1 MLISCLFLA
10 ISSSIDSL
18 GIGITY
24 GIKNTKIIMSAKF
37 ILFFISFIISIIS
50 IYFGNLLKYILPDFF
65 IHYLGSFILILMG
78 LFMCFQSLKVSKQ
91 KHKMNDNKN
100 LKDTKCLKNTENSK
114 ISDTEKIYSFF
125 IKCLGITIK
134 IIKNP
139 NSSDFDKSNI
149 IDSKEALFLGLA
161 LSLDSFC
168 IGIGLSMINTFSL
181 IFPLLISCFQLFFL
195 SLGNYLGKKLYSFN
209 KLPDNIWSIISGILL
224 IIIGFWKIL

>member
-1 MLISCLFLA
+1 MLLNCLFLA

-24 GIKNTKIIMSAKF
+24 GIKNTKITMGAKS

-50 IYFGNLLKYILPDFF
+50 IYFGNLLKYIFPDFL
-65 IHYLGSFILILMG
+65 IHYLGSFLLMLMG
-78 LFMCFQSLKVSKQ
+78 LFMCFQSLKISKQ
-91 KHKMNDNKN
+91 EYKVKDVQN
-100 LKDTKCLKNTENSK
+100 LK
-114 ISDTEKIYSFF
+114 ISDAEKIYSFF

-139 NSSDFDKSNI
+139 TSSDFDKSNV

-168 IGIGLSMINTFSL
+168 IGIGFSMINTFSI
-181 IFPLLISCFQLFFL
+181 IFPLLTSCFQLFFL
-195 SLGNYLGKKLYSFN
+195 SLGIYCGKKLYSFS

-224 IIIGFWKIL
+224 IIIGFCKMI

>member
-1 MLISCLFLA
+1 MLLNCLFLA

-24 GIKNTKIIMSAKF
+24 GIKNTKITMGAKS

-50 IYFGNLLKYILPDFF
+50 IYFGNLLKYIFPDFL
-65 IHYLGSFILILMG
+65 IHYLGSFLLMLMG
-78 LFMCFQSLKVSKQ
+78 LFMCFQSLKISKQ
-91 KHKMNDNKN
+91 EYKVKDVQN
-100 LKDTKCLKNTENSK
+100 LK

-139 NSSDFDKSNI
+139 TSSDFDKSNI

-168 IGIGLSMINTFSL
+168 IGIGFSMINTFSI
-181 IFPLLISCFQLFFL
+181 IFPLLTSCFQLFFL
-195 SLGNYLGKKLYSFN
+195 SLGNYCGKKLYSFS
-209 KLPDNIWSIISGILL
+209 KLPDNIWSTISGILL
-224 IIIGFWKIL
+224 IIIGFCKMI

>member
-1 MLISCLFLA
+1 MLLNCLFLA

-24 GIKNTKIIMSAKF
+24 GIKNTKIAIGAKS

-50 IYFGNLLKYILPDFF
+50 IYFGNLLKFIFPDFL
-65 IHYLGSFILILMG
+65 IHYLGSFLLILMG
-78 LFMCFQSLKVSKQ
+78 LFMCFQSIKVSK
-91 KHKMNDNKN
+91 KEYKIENDKN
-100 LKDTKCLKNTENSK
+100 LK

-139 NSSDFDKSNI
+139 SSSDLDKSNV

-168 IGIGLSMINTFSL
+168 IGIGFSMLNTFSI
-181 IFPLLISCFQLFFL
+181 IFPLLTSCFQLFFL
-195 SLGNYLGKKLYSFN
+195 SLGNYCGKKLYSFS
-209 KLPDNIWSIISGILL
+209 KLPDNIWSTISGILL
-224 IIIGFWKIL
+224 IIIGFCKMI

>member
-1 MLISCLFLA
+1 MLLNCIILA

-24 GIKNTKIIMSAKF
+24 GIKNTKISVGAKS

-50 IYFGNLLKYILPDFF
+50 IYFGNLLKYIFPDFL
-65 IHYLGSFILILMG
+65 IHYLGSFLLILMG
-78 LFMCFQSLKVSKQ
+78 LFMCFQSVKVSKQ
-91 KHKMNDNKN
+91 ENEIKDDKH
-100 LKDTKCLKNTENSK
+100 LK
-114 ISDTEKIYSFF
+114 IADTEKIYSFF

-139 NSSDFDKSNI
+139 NSSDLDKSNV

-168 IGIGLSMINTFSL
+168 IGIGFSMLNTFSI
-181 IFPLLISCFQLFFL
+181 IFPLLTSCFQLFFL
-195 SLGNYLGKKLYSFN
+195 SLGNYCGKKLYTFH
-209 KLPDNIWSIISGILL
+209 KLPDSIWSMISGILL
-224 IIIGFWKIL
+224 IIIGCCKICF

>member
-1 MLISCLFLA
+1 MLLNCIILA

-24 GIKNTKIIMSAKF
+24 GIKNTKISVGAKS

-50 IYFGNLLKYILPDFF
+50 IYFGNLLKYIFPDFL
-65 IHYLGSFILILMG
+65 IHYLGSFLLILMG
-78 LFMCFQSLKVSKQ
+78 LFMCFQSVKVSKQ
-91 KHKMNDNKN
+91 ENEIKDDKH
-100 LKDTKCLKNTENSK
+100 LK
-114 ISDTEKIYSFF
+114 IADTEKIYSFF

-139 NSSDFDKSNI
+139 NSSDLDKSNV

-168 IGIGLSMINTFSL
+168 IGIGFSMLNTFSI
-181 IFPLLISCFQLFFL
+181 IFPLLTSCFQLFFL
-195 SLGNYLGKKLYSFN
+195 SLGNYCGKKLYSFS
-209 KLPDNIWSIISGILL
+209 KLPDNIWSTISGMLL
-224 IIIGFWKIL
+224 IIIGCCNICF

>member
-1 MLISCLFLA
+1 MLLNCLFLA

-24 GIKNTKIIMSAKF
+24 GIKNTKITMGAKS

-50 IYFGNLLKYILPDFF
+50 IYFGNLLKYIFPDFL
-65 IHYLGSFILILMG
+65 IHYLGSFLLMLMG
-78 LFMCFQSLKVSKQ
+78 LFMCFQSLKISKQ
-91 KHKMNDNKN
+91 EYKVKDVQN
-100 LKDTKCLKNTENSK
+100 LK

-139 NSSDFDKSNI
+139 TSSDFDKSNI

-168 IGIGLSMINTFSL
+168 IGIGFSMINTFSI
-181 IFPLLISCFQLFFL
+181 IFPLLTSCFQLFFL
-195 SLGNYLGKKLYSFN
+195 SLGNYCGKKLYSFS
-209 KLPDNIWSIISGILL
+209 KLPDNIWSTISGILL
-224 IIIGFWKIL
+224 IMIGFCKMI

>member
-1 MLISCLFLA
+1 MLLNCLFLA

-24 GIKNTKIIMSAKF
+24 GIKNTKITIGAKS
-37 ILFFISFIISIIS
+37 ILFFISFFISIIS
-50 IYFGNLLKYILPDFF
+50 IYFGNLLKYIFPDFL
-65 IHYLGSFILILMG
+65 IHYLGSFLLILMG
-78 LFMCFQSLKVSKQ
+78 VFMCFQSVKVLKQEYKIE
-91 KHKMNDNKN
+91 NDKN
-100 LKDTKCLKNTENSK
+100 LK

-139 NSSDFDKSNI
+139 SSSDLDKSNV

-168 IGIGLSMINTFSL
+168 IGIGFSMLNTFSI
-181 IFPLLISCFQLFFL
+181 IFPLFTSCFQLFFL
-195 SLGNYLGKKLYSFN
+195 SLGNYCGKKLYSFS
-209 KLPDNIWSIISGILL
+209 KLPDNIWSTISGILL
-224 IIIGFWKIL
+224 IIIGFCKMI

>member
-1 MLISCLFLA
+1 MLLNCLFLA

-24 GIKNTKIIMSAKF
+24 GIKNTKITIGAKS

-50 IYFGNLLKYILPDFF
+50 IYFGNLLKFIFPDFL
-65 IHYLGSFILILMG
+65 IHYLGAFLLILMG
-78 LFMCFQSLKVSKQ
+78 LFMCFQSLKKSKRDDIV
-91 KHKMNDNKN
+91 KNSKN
-100 LKDTKCLKNTENSK
+100 LEM
-114 ISDTEKIYSFF
+114 SDTEKIYSFF

-139 NSSDFDKSNI
+139 SSSDLDKSNI

-168 IGIGLSMINTFSL
+168 IGIGFSMLNTFSI
-181 IFPLLISCFQLFFL
+181 IFPLLTSCFQLFFL
-195 SLGNYLGKKLYSFN
+195 SLGNYCGKKLYSFS
-209 KLPDNIWSIISGILL
+209 KLPDNIWSTISGILL
-224 IIIGFWKIL
+224 IIIGFCKMI

>member
-1 MLISCLFLA
+1 MLLNCLFLA

-24 GIKNTKIIMSAKF
+24 GIKNTKITIGAKS

-50 IYFGNLLKYILPDFF
+50 IYFGNLLKFIFPDFL
-65 IHYLGSFILILMG
+65 IHYLGAFLLILMG
-78 LFMCFQSLKVSKQ
+78 LFMCFQSLKKSKRDDIV
-91 KHKMNDNKN
+91 KNSKN
-100 LKDTKCLKNTENSK
+100 LEM
-114 ISDTEKIYSFF
+114 SDTEKIYSFF

-139 NSSDFDKSNI
+139 SSSDLDKSNI

-168 IGIGLSMINTFSL
+168 IGIGFSMINTFSI
-181 IFPLLISCFQLFFL
+181 IFPLLTSCFQLFFL
-195 SLGNYLGKKLYSFN
+195 SLGNYCGKKLYSFS
-209 KLPDNIWSIISGILL
+209 KLPDNIWSTISGILL
-224 IIIGFWKIL
+224 IMIGFCKII

>member
-1 MLISCLFLA
+1 MLLNCIILA

-24 GIKNTKIIMSAKF
+24 GIKNTKISVGAKS

-50 IYFGNLLKYILPDFF
+50 IYFGNLLKYIFPDFL
-65 IHYLGSFILILMG
+65 IHYLGSFLLILMG
-78 LFMCFQSLKVSKQ
+78 LFMCFQSVKVSKQ
-91 KHKMNDNKN
+91 ENEIKDDKH
-100 LKDTKCLKNTENSK
+100 LK
-114 ISDTEKIYSFF
+114 IADTEKIYSFF

-139 NSSDFDKSNI
+139 NSSDLDKSNV

-168 IGIGLSMINTFSL
+168 IGIGFSMLNTFSI
-181 IFPLLISCFQLFFL
+181 IFPLLTSCFQLFFL
-195 SLGNYLGKKLYSFN
+195 SLGNYCGKKLYTFH
-209 KLPDNIWSIISGILL
+209 KLLDSIWSMISGILL
-224 IIIGFWKIL
+224 IIIGCCKICF

>member
-1 MLISCLFLA
+1 MLLNCLFLA

-24 GIKNTKIIMSAKF
+24 GIKNTKITMGAKF
-37 ILFFISFIISIIS
+37 ILFFINFIVSVIS
-50 IYFGNLLKYILPDFF
+50 IYFGNLLKYIFPDFL
-65 IHYLGSFILILMG
+65 IHYLGSFLLILMG
-78 LFMCFQSLKVSKQ
+78 LFMCFQSVKVSKQ
-91 KHKMNDNKN
+91 EYKIENDKN
-100 LKDTKCLKNTENSK
+100 LK

-139 NSSDFDKSNI
+139 SSSDLDKSNV

-168 IGIGLSMINTFSL
+168 IGIGFSMLNTFSI
-181 IFPLLISCFQLFFL
+181 IFPLFTSCFQLFFL
-195 SLGNYLGKKLYSFN
+195 SLGNYCGKKLYSFS
-209 KLPDNIWSIISGILL
+209 KLPDNIWSTISGILL
-224 IIIGFWKIL
+224 IIIGFCKMI

>member
-1 MLISCLFLA
+1 MLLNCLFLA

-24 GIKNTKIIMSAKF
+24 GIKNTKITMGAKS

-50 IYFGNLLKYILPDFF
+50 IYFGNLLKYIFPDFL
-65 IHYLGSFILILMG
+65 IHYLGSFLLILIG
-78 LFMCFQSLKVSKQ
+78 LFMCFQSVKVSKQ
-91 KHKMNDNKN
+91 EYKIENDKN
-100 LKDTKCLKNTENSK
+100 LK

-139 NSSDFDKSNI
+139 SSSDLDKSNV

-168 IGIGLSMINTFSL
+168 IGIGFSMINTFSI
-181 IFPLLISCFQLFFL
+181 IFPLLTSCFQLFFL
-195 SLGNYLGKKLYSFN
+195 SLGNYCGKKLYSFS
-209 KLPDNIWSIISGILL
+209 KLPDNIWSTISGILL
-224 IIIGFWKIL
+224 IVIGFCKMI

>member
-1 MLISCLFLA
+1 MLLNCLFLA

-24 GIKNTKIIMSAKF
+24 GIKNTKITIGAKS

-50 IYFGNLLKYILPDFF
+50 IYFGNLLKFIFPDFL
-65 IHYLGSFILILMG
+65 IHYLGAFLLILMG
-78 LFMCFQSLKVSKQ
+78 LFMCFQSLKKSKRDDIV
-91 KHKMNDNKN
+91 KNSKN
-100 LKDTKCLKNTENSK
+100 LEM
-114 ISDTEKIYSFF
+114 SDTEKIYSFF

-139 NSSDFDKSNI
+139 SSSDLDKSNI

-168 IGIGLSMINTFSL
+168 IGIGFSMLNTFSI
-181 IFPLLISCFQLFFL
+181 IFPLLTSCFQLFFL
-195 SLGNYLGKKLYSFN
+195 SLGNYCGKKLYSFS
-209 KLPDNIWSIISGILL
+209 KLPDNIWSTISGILL
-224 IIIGFWKIL
+224 IMIGFCKII

>member
-1 MLISCLFLA
+1 MLLNCLFLA

-24 GIKNTKIIMSAKF
+24 GIKNTKITMGAKS

-50 IYFGNLLKYILPDFF
+50 IYFGNLLKYIFPDFL
-65 IHYLGSFILILMG
+65 IHYLGSFLLILMG
-78 LFMCFQSLKVSKQ
+78 LFMCFQSVKVSKQ
-91 KHKMNDNKN
+91 EYKIENDKN
-100 LKDTKCLKNTENSK
+100 LK

-139 NSSDFDKSNI
+139 SSSDLDKSNV

-168 IGIGLSMINTFSL
+168 IGIGFSMLNTFSI
-181 IFPLLISCFQLFFL
+181 IFPLLTSCFQLFFL
-195 SLGNYLGKKLYSFN
+195 SLGNYCGKKLYSFS
-209 KLPDNIWSIISGILL
+209 KLPDNIWSTISGILL
-224 IIIGFWKIL
+224 IMIGFCKMI

>member
-1 MLISCLFLA
+1 MLLNCLFLA

-24 GIKNTKIIMSAKF
+24 GIKNTKITMGAKS

-50 IYFGNLLKYILPDFF
+50 IYFGNLLKYIFPDFL
-65 IHYLGSFILILMG
+65 IHYLGSFLLILMG
-78 LFMCFQSLKVSKQ
+78 LFMCFQSVKVSKQ
-91 KHKMNDNKN
+91 EYKIENDKT
-100 LKDTKCLKNTENSK
+100 LK

-139 NSSDFDKSNI
+139 SSSDLDKSNV

-168 IGIGLSMINTFSL
+168 IGIGFSMLNTFSI
-181 IFPLLISCFQLFFL
+181 IFPLLTSCFQLFFL
-195 SLGNYLGKKLYSFN
+195 SLGNYCGKKLYSFS
-209 KLPDNIWSIISGILL
+209 KLPDNIWSTISGILL
-224 IIIGFWKIL
+224 IIIGFCKMI

>member
-1 MLISCLFLA
+1 MLLNCLFLA

-24 GIKNTKIIMSAKF
+24 GIKNTKITMGAKS

-50 IYFGNLLKYILPDFF
+50 IYFGNLLKYIFPDFL
-65 IHYLGSFILILMG
+65 IHYLGSFLLMLMG
-78 LFMCFQSLKVSKQ
+78 LFMCFQSLKISKQ
-91 KHKMNDNKN
+91 EYKVKDVQN
-100 LKDTKCLKNTENSK
+100 LK
-114 ISDTEKIYSFF
+114 ISDAEKIYSFF

-139 NSSDFDKSNI
+139 TSSDFDKSNI

-168 IGIGLSMINTFSL
+168 IGIGFSMINTFSI
-181 IFPLLISCFQLFFL
+181 IFPLLTSCFQLFFL
-195 SLGNYLGKKLYSFN
+195 SLGNYCGKKLYSFS
-209 KLPDNIWSIISGILL
+209 KLPDNIWSTISGILL
-224 IIIGFWKIL
+224 IIIGFCKMI

>member
-1 MLISCLFLA
+1 MLLNCLFLA

-24 GIKNTKIIMSAKF
+24 GIKNTKITIGAKS
-37 ILFFISFIISIIS
+37 ILFFISFFISIIS
-50 IYFGNLLKYILPDFF
+50 IYFGNLLKYIFPDFL
-65 IHYLGSFILILMG
+65 IHYLGSFLLILMG
-78 LFMCFQSLKVSKQ
+78 LFMCFQSVKVSKQ
-91 KHKMNDNKN
+91 EYKIENDKN
-100 LKDTKCLKNTENSK
+100 LK

-139 NSSDFDKSNI
+139 SSSDLDKSNV

-168 IGIGLSMINTFSL
+168 IGIGFSMLNTFSI
-181 IFPLLISCFQLFFL
+181 IFPLFTSCFQLFFL
-195 SLGNYLGKKLYSFN
+195 SLGNYCGKKLYSFSR
-209 KLPDNIWSIISGILL
+209 LPDNIWSTISGILL
-224 IIIGFWKIL
+224 IIIGFCKMI

>member
-1 MLISCLFLA
+1 MLLNCLFLA

-24 GIKNTKIIMSAKF
+24 VIKNTKIAIGAKS

-50 IYFGNLLKYILPDFF
+50 IYFGNLLKFIFPDFL
-65 IHYLGSFILILMG
+65 IHYLGSFLLILMG
-78 LFMCFQSLKVSKQ
+78 LFMCFQSVKVSK
-91 KHKMNDNKN
+91 KEYKIENDKN
-100 LKDTKCLKNTENSK
+100 LK

-139 NSSDFDKSNI
+139 SSSDLDKSNV

-168 IGIGLSMINTFSL
+168 IGIGFSMLNTFSI
-181 IFPLLISCFQLFFL
+181 IFPLLTSCFQLFFL
-195 SLGNYLGKKLYSFN
+195 SLGNYCGKKLYSFS
-209 KLPDNIWSIISGILL
+209 KLPDNIWSTISGILL
-224 IIIGFWKIL
+224 IIIGFCKMI